1 MATRGQLTV
10 DTVNFLNAGDNF
22 LTLTATSDGVGTF
35 TSNSTGTVKL
45 TGITY
50 PTVAAD
56 AANKAYVD
64 AIAISGASWKNSVAC
79 STTSSG
85 TLATS
90 FAAGQTVDGVTL
102 VTGDRILIKNQGGA
116 DPGGSHIDNGTYT
129 VNASGA
135 PTRATDL
142 PTGVTAAGAA
152 VWINDGTINGDKGY
166 ICTDDPGD
174 AIVGT
179 HALEFTNFSSAPN
192 IAGANTQVQFNND
205 GLFGASSNFT
215 WDGTTLTGSGAGGI
229 SDGTFVAAAGA
240 VSGVTTLGMS
250 GELTNSALGVTFS
263 HASNDQTITK
273 TGTGDLTLVSAAAV
287 VVEDVIFDTGAVSAV
302 TTIGMSGELTN
313 SALGVTFSHASN
325 DQTIEKT
332 GTGDLTLVSAAAV
345 VVEDVIFDTGAVSA
359 VTTIGMSGE
368 LTNSALGVTFSHASN
383 DQTIEKTGTGDLTL
397 VSAAAVVVED
407 VIFDTGAVSAVTT
420 IGMSGELTNSA
431 LGVTFSHA
439 SNDQTIEKT
448 GTGDLTLVSA
458 AAVVVE
464 DVIFDTGAV
473 SAVTTIGMSG
483 NLTNSAGNVLLTN
496 AGAQNITKSGSG
508 ALNIINS
515 NATSDTVIKMGD
527 SAAATNVIFRDS
539 ADAAVM
545 TVTSDRTVEST
556 STTTGTVQ
564 IVGGLGVTLD
574 ISANAINCTSD
585 ATLKTKIVQL
595 GDPMST
601 LGKIEGYSYEWI
613 RDEGTGKEMWGVL
626 AQQLESVG
634 LNHMVTQGTDHKSV
648 NYIQLIPLLIEAVKE
663 LSYKIDILE
672 SK

>member
-359 VTTIGMSGE
+359 VTTIGMSG
-368 LTNSALGVTFSHASN
+368 
-383 DQTIEKTGTGDLTL
+383 
-397 VSAAAVVVED
+397 
-407 VIFDTGAVSAVTT
+407 
-420 IGMSGELTNSA
+420 
-431 LGVTFSHA
+431 
-439 SNDQTIEKT
+439 
-448 GTGDLTLVSA
+448 
-458 AAVVVE
+458 
-464 DVIFDTGAV
+464 
-473 SAVTTIGMSG
+473 